1 MRRVAIVGAGLGG
14 LCAAI
19 KAREAGHEVVIF
31 ESADD
36 VGGTWRANRYPG
48 VACDVPAILYQ
59 FSFAPNPDWSHLYA
73 RGKEIHDYAKSLVD
87 QFDLRDSLRLGEGV
101 RRAVWDEAENRWVVE
116 SQKGS
121 VERFHTLV
129 PALGQLSRPS
139 HPDIKGLECFEGKSW
154 HSADWPAGVSLSGKR
169 VGVIGSA
176 ASAVQIIPEIADEAK
191 ELVVFQRTPNWCI
204 PRADFA
210 VPDEVKA
217 LYATNLDMTMKL
229 GASQRQQIFDQSD
242 TFYWQAFKWTPEG
255 RAAYTRIALDHLES
269 QVLDPELRRK
279 LHPNYP
285 IGCKRVLITDDFYP
299 ALTRENVTLDTTPI
313 EEIVPN
319 GVRSG
324 TTCHELDVLVFAT
337 GFQTTDW
344 NWSMDVVGKGGV
356 SLADAWREGPEAY
369 LGIMVSGFPNMFL
382 LYGPNTNLGHNSI
395 TNMLESQVRYM
406 LEVLGELDAK
416 RLHEADVTAHAQKA
430 YNDRLQVELAKTA
443 WADPNCNSW
452 YKTDRGRISQNWGG
466 NCADYADATA
476 KMNSN
481 EVVLR

>member
-1 MRRVAIVGAGLGG
+1 MRRIAIVGAGLGG

-19 KAREAGHEVVIF
+19 KAREAGHDVVIL

-59 FSFAPNPDWSHLYA
+59 FSFAPNHDWSHFYA
-73 RGKEIHDYAKSLVD
+73 RGKEIHDYTKSLVD
-87 QFDLRDSLRLGEGV
+87 QFGLRASLRLGEGV
-101 RRAVWDEAENRWVVE
+101 SRAVWDETDNCWVVE

-121 VERFHTLV
+121 VERFDALV

-139 HPDIKGLECFEGKSW
+139 LPDIKGLESFAGQSW
-154 HSADWPAGVSLSGKR
+154 HSADWPEGLSHSGKR

-176 ASAVQIIPEIADEAK
+176 ASAVQIIPEIADEVK

-204 PRADFA
+204 PRADVA
-210 VPDEVKA
+210 VPDELKA
-217 LYATNLDMTMKL
+217 LFATNPDVAIKL
-229 GASQRQQIFDQSD
+229 GESQRQQIFDQAD
-242 TFYWQAFKWTPEG
+242 TFFWQAFKWTPEG

-269 QVLDPELRRK
+269 QVADPELRSK
-279 LHPNYP
+279 LIPDYP

-299 ALTRENVTLDTTPI
+299 ALTRENVKLETDPI
-313 EEIVPN
+313 EEIVPD
-319 GVRSG
+319 GVRTGS
-324 TTCHELDVLVFAT
+324 TCHELDVLVFAT
-337 GFQTTDW
+337 GFETTDW
-344 NWSMDVVGKGGV
+344 NWSMEVVGKGGV
-356 SLADAWREGPEAY
+356 SLADAWSEAPEAY
-369 LGIMVSGFPNMFL
+369 LGIMVSGFPNMFV

-416 RLHEADVTAHAQKA
+416 GLSAADVTAQAQKA
-430 YNDRLQVELAKTA
+430 YNDRLQEELAKTV

-452 YKTDRGRISQNWGG
+452 YKTDLGRISQNWGG

-476 KMNSN
+476 RVDSS
-481 EVVLR
+481 EVALR